1 MRKKKA
7 DIIKE
12 AIEKMKECVKNNG
25 DIEVAHLD
33 ADNILCD
40 VLTQLG
46 YKELVDL
53 YNKVDKWYA

>member
-1 MRKKKA
+1 MRKKKT

-12 AIEKMKECVKNNG
+12 AVEKMKECVNNG
-25 DIEVAHLD
+25 DTEVAHLD

-53 YNKVDKWYA
+53 YEKVKKWYA

>member
-1 MRKKKA
+1 MRKKKE

-12 AIEKMKECVKNNG
+12 AVEKMKECVNNS
-25 DIEVAHLD
+25 DTELAHLD

-53 YNKVDKWYA
+53 YEKVHKWYA

>member
-12 AIEKMKECVKNNG
+12 AIEQMKECVNSG
-25 DIEVAHLD
+25 DTEVAHLD

-53 YNKVDKWYA
+53 YEKVKKWYA

>member
-1 MRKKKA
+1 MKKE

-46 YKELVDL
+46 YKELVDI
-53 YNKVDKWYA
+53 YKKVDKWYA

>member
-1 MRKKKA
+1 MRQKKA

-12 AIEKMKECVKNNG
+12 AVEKMKECVNSG
-25 DIEVAHLD
+25 DTEVAHLD
-33 ADNILCD
+33 ADAVLCD

-53 YNKVDKWYA
+53 YEKVKKWYA

>member
-1 MRKKKA
+1 MRKKKT

-12 AIEKMKECVKNNG
+12 AVEKMKECVNNG
-25 DIEVAHLD
+25 DTEVAHLD

-53 YNKVDKWYA
+53 YDKVKKWYA

>member
-1 MRKKKA
+1 MEKEV
-7 DIIKE
+7 IIKE
-12 AIEKMKECVKNNG
+12 AIEKMKECVNNS
-25 DIEVAHLD
+25 DFELAHLD

-53 YNKVDKWYA
+53 YEKVNKWYA

>member
-12 AIEKMKECVKNNG
+12 AVEKMKECVNSG
-25 DIEVAHLD
+25 DTEVAHLD
-33 ADNILCD
+33 ADAVLCD

-53 YNKVDKWYA
+53 YEKVKKWYA

>member
-1 MRKKKA
+1 MRKKKE

-12 AIEKMKECVKNNG
+12 AVEKMKECVNNS
-25 DIEVAHLD
+25 DTELAHLD

-53 YNKVDKWYA
+53 YEKVNKWYA

>member
-12 AIEKMKECVKNNG
+12 AIEKMKKCVNSG
-25 DIEVAHLD
+25 DTEVAHLD

-53 YNKVDKWYA
+53 YEKVKKWYA

>member
-1 MRKKKA
+1 MEKEV
-7 DIIKE
+7 IIKE
-12 AIEKMKECVKNNG
+12 AIEKMKECVNNG

-33 ADNILCD
+33 ADDILCD

-53 YNKVDKWYA
+53 YKKVDKWYA

>member
-53 YNKVDKWYA
+53 YKKVDKWYA

>member
-12 AIEKMKECVKNNG
+12 AVEKMKECVNNC
-25 DIEVAHLD
+25 DTEVAHLD
-33 ADNILCD
+33 ADAVLCD
-40 VLTQLG
+40 VLTQLD

-53 YNKVDKWYA
+53 YEKVKKWYA

>member
-12 AIEKMKECVKNNG
+12 AVEKMKECVNNG
-25 DIEVAHLD
+25 DTEVAHLD

-53 YNKVDKWYA
+53 YEKVKKWYA

>member
-1 MRKKKA
+1 MRKKKE

-12 AIEKMKECVKNNG
+12 AIEKMKECVNNG
-25 DIEVAHLD
+25 DTEVAHLD
-33 ADNILCD
+33 ADSVLCD

-53 YNKVDKWYA
+53 YEKVKKWYA